1 MVPHTHILALVDR
14 FGFPEQSYRNCS
26 FPPGNG
32 WSESQ
37 MASLVP
43 ENDSEAYSQA
53 QVAKMAIIQA
63 GTDIGRCPE
72 GESGDEA
79 RSG

>member
-1 MVPHTHILALVDR
+1 MQPSALMASTEMLGEGQLEVFEIQLRLVPHTHILALVDR
-14 FGFPEQSYRNCS
+14 FGFPEQSYRDCS

-53 QVAKMAIIQA
+53 
-63 GTDIGRCPE
+63 
-72 GESGDEA
+72 
-79 RSG
+79 